1 MSKEFD
7 YLKKIK
13 DIFSKHIEEWRLM
26 ENSLSDDSL
35 WYFLSNDSL
44 DCELRMSI
52 VLDIVSQKPLTCKDE
67 SYTLKYFQREIGE
80 GSHPDYLWKK
90 VQDVYRTLWNWSQDS
105 EIHQKVGY
113 LVCASYPQGNFSAL
127 SLLYRST
134 IGLEKLALNIF
145 LDKIIVE
152 SQNPNDSQFLSRYRH
167 QVNISF
173 YRCQTM
179 NMGTFPFDKY
189 KTVWNNPDGA
199 YPPAPGHV
207 RK

>member
-44 DCELRMSI
+44 DSELRMSL
-52 VLDIVSQKPLTCKDE
+52 VLDLVSLKPLSCSDE
-67 SYTLKYFQREIGE
+67 SFTFNYFQREIGE

-90 VQDVYRTLWNWSQDS
+90 VQHVYRTLWNWSLDS

-113 LVCASYPQGNFSAL
+113 LVCASYPEGPLPTLSMIYHWASNFEEKWL
-127 SLLYRST
+127 FFF
-134 IGLEKLALNIF
+134 LEKLIKES
-145 LDKIIVE
+145 LD
-152 SQNPNDSQFLSRYRH
+152 PNSKMYLVRYRY
-167 QVNISF
+167 QSNIEF
-173 YRCQTM
+173 YRNITM
-179 NMGTFPFDKY
+179 CLGTFPFDKY
-189 KTVWNNPDGA
+189 KKFCKD
-199 YPPAPGHV
+199 
-207 RK
+207 

>member
-13 DIFSKHIEEWRLM
+13 NIFSKHIEEWRLM

-44 DCELRMSI
+44 DCELRMFI
-52 VLDIVSQKPLTCKDE
+52 VLDIVSQKPLSCKDE

-90 VQDVYRTLWNWSQDS
+90 VQDVYRTLWNWGLDS

-113 LVCASYPQGNFSAL
+113 LVCASYPEGPLPTLSMIYHCASNFEEKWL
-127 SLLYRST
+127 DFF
-134 IGLEKLALNIF
+134 LEKLIKES
-145 LDKIIVE
+145 LDPKGE
-152 SQNPNDSQFLSRYRH
+152 MYLKRYRYKS
-167 QVNISF
+167 NIEF
-173 YRCQTM
+173 YRNITM
-179 NMGTFPFDKY
+179 RLGTFPFDKY
-189 KTVWNNPDGA
+189 KKFCKD
-199 YPPAPGHV
+199 
-207 RK
+207 